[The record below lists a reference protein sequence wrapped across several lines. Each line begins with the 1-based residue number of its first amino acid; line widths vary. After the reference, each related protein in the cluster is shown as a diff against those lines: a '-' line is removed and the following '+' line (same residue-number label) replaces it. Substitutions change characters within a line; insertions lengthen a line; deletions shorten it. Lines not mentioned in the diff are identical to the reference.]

1 MFASNFPVDKLY
13 SDFDTLY
20 AAFAKSLHPLAPR
33 NVGCCFTI
41 TPHITTGFG
50 RFGTTPESKLRTFCL

>member
-20 AAFAKSLHPLAPR
+20 SAFYEISKDFSANERQMLFHNNAA
-33 NVGCCFTI
+33 
-41 TPHITTGFG
+41 
-50 RFGTTPESKLRTFCL
+50 RFYRL

>member
-20 AAFAKSLHPLAPR
+20 AAFR
-33 NVGCCFTI
+33 EI
-41 TPHITTGFG
+41 TKHLTVDERQMLFHDNA
-50 RFGTTPESKLRTFCL
+50 LRYYRL